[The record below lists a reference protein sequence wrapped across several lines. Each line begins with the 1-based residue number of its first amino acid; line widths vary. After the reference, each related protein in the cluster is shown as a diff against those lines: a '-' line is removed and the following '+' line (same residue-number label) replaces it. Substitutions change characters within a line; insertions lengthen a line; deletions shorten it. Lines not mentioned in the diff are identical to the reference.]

1 MKKKILSFCLA
12 FAVIVPAIFLFSA
25 CGDKTP
31 QKVLS
36 YIEFINENE
45 SVISDLGYYEYSE
58 YLDINPTE
66 NLYVKLSYSDGSTEK
81 IKFGDSKLNVTY
93 KYADSFN
100 TIEET
105 LTSLPSPTEYKVGN
119 YYIYVKYEKQETS
132 IPFYIVKAESGLSY
146 TFAFSDNFV
155 GWDYVNFPSYDELY
169 DYIEIKENNQIVNA
183 DISNIY
189 YITKDEFNE
198 LKLNLGI
205 EDTNTELPNTEE
217 IQQAL
222 TNLNMDAYSGYY
234 PMNPGEYVFFV
245 KINESD
251 NYFSQY
257 ITVGAPITIQKT
269 KLFISND
276 TKDLDYA
283 IIDLRYTSLD
293 EIKNGI
299 LLDEFNRY
307 SYTNNNIVITDEHNN
322 TFYDI
327 DDFQFTDWRWET
339 EGSTPKYVNYTTDDN
354 SSYDIGINFADYI
367 STDGQVYYDSEGFD
381 FSELFVK
388 VKLNIGYVSISL
400 NTGSLPNLSAAE
412 YRLNKNSL
420 SLNIE
425 VKSIS
430 DDFQENLT
438 DLNTNDLLELLNIS
452 IKNTTTDTV
461 LLASDYNLVNS
472 SQLYH
477 YIYLNE
483 DVIMPAV
490 YKVIVQNLNPNSSI
504 ITEQNMSF
512 ELSAVSLEL
521 ESDYLNNVVVQPDGS
536 ITAQFYLYARGG
548 TSYPTNV
555 FESNNNTLTAQLLE
569 TSESG
574 EMSTVELN
582 NINVSY
588 EIKSDNEIQKT
599 AIIITANLSTVS
611 DSYSYYTAVLHIQAS
626 SDNLDYNDID
636 TEISFAIS
644 KYNLTDKDY
653 IKGTD
658 GSTIYN
664 GKEGTHKLSYDLS
677 EGESF
682 KFSEIFDMLT
692 VNNMYGSWKLQQYQA
707 DGTYKDIDFNTAITK
722 SNLSFRLVFVPKFE
736 DYCEIPNDI
745 DIILKLN
752 INTNV

>member
-12 FAVIVPAIFLFSA
+12 FAVIVPAIFLLSA

-36 YIEFINENE
+36 YMEFINENGSE
-45 SVISDLGYYEYSE
+45 IYDLGHYEYSN

-66 NLYVKLSYSDGSTEK
+66 NLYLKLSYSDGSTEI

-105 LTSLPSPTEYKVGN
+105 LTSLPSSTEYKVGN
-119 YYIYVKYEKQETS
+119 YYVFVKYDKQEIN
-132 IPFYIVKAESGLSY
+132 IPFFIEKAKSGLEY
-146 TFAFSDNFV
+146 TFAFSDDFI
-155 GWDYVNFPSYDELY
+155 GWDYVNFPSCDELY

-198 LKLNLGI
+198 LKSNLGI
-205 EDTNTELPNTEE
+205 EDTNNSLPNTEE

-222 TNLNMDAYSGYY
+222 TDLCTDTYSGYY
-234 PMNPGEYVFFV
+234 PINPGEYVFFV

-283 IIDLRYTSLD
+283 TIDLRYTSLD

-299 LLDEFNRY
+299 LLDEFNSY

-322 TFYDI
+322 TFYNI
-327 DDFQFTDWRWET
+327 DDFQFTDWIWET
-339 EGSTPKYVNYTTDDN
+339 EGSTPKYVNYKTDDN
-354 SSYDIGINFADYI
+354 SSYEIGINFTGSI
-367 STDGQVYYDSEGFD
+367 PTDDQVYYDSEGFD

-400 NTGSLPNLSAAE
+400 NTGTLLNLSAAE

-420 SLNIE
+420 YLNIE

-430 DDFQENLT
+430 DNFQEYLT

-452 IKNTTTDTV
+452 IKNITTDTV

-477 YIYLNE
+477 YINLNE

-512 ELSAVSLEL
+512 EFSAASLYL
-521 ESDYLNNVVVQPDGS
+521 EDVNNVVVQPDGS
-536 ITAQFYLYARGG
+536 ITAQVYLYTNKG

-569 TSESG
+569 TDESG

-588 EIKSDNEIQKT
+588 EIKLDDEIQKT

-611 DSYSYYTAVLHIQAS
+611 DSYYTAVLHIQAR
-626 SDNLDYNDID
+626 SDNLDYNNID
-636 TEISFAIS
+636 AEISFAIS
-644 KYNLTDKDY
+644 KYNLTDNDY

-677 EGESF
+677 EGESL
-682 KFSEIFDMLT
+682 KFSDIFDMST
-692 VNNMYGSWKLQQYQA
+692 VNNMYGSWKLQQYQ
-707 DGTYKDIDFNTAITK
+707 GGETYEDINFDTAITK
-722 SNLSFRLVFVPKFE
+722 SNLSFRLVFVPKVE

-745 DIILKLN
+745 DIILELN

>member
-1 MKKKILSFCLA
+1 MI
-12 FAVIVPAIFLFSA
+12 PAIFLLSA

-36 YIEFINENE
+36 NMEFVNENE
-45 SVISDLGYYEYSE
+45 SVIYDLGYYEYSE

-66 NLYVKLSYSDGSTEK
+66 NLYVKLSYSDGSTEI

-105 LTSLPSPTEYKVGN
+105 LTNLPSPTEYKVGN
-119 YYIYVKYEKQETS
+119 YYIYVKYEKQGTS
-132 IPFYIVKAESGLSY
+132 IPFFIEKAKSGLEY
-146 TFAFSDNFV
+146 TFAFSDDFV

-198 LKLNLGI
+198 LKSNLGI
-205 EDTNTELPNTEE
+205 EDTNNSLPNTEE

-222 TNLNMDAYSGYY
+222 TDLDMDAYLGYY
-234 PMNPGEYVFFV
+234 PINPGEYVFFV

-251 NYFSQY
+251 NYVSQY

-283 IIDLRYTSLD
+283 TIDLRYTSLD

-322 TFYDI
+322 TFYNI
-327 DDFQFTDWRWET
+327 DDFQFTDWRWKT
-339 EGSTPKYVNYTTDDN
+339 EGTTPKYVNYKTDDN
-354 SSYDIGINFADYI
+354 SSYEIGINFTDYI
-367 STDGQVYYDSEGFD
+367 STDDQVYYDSEGFD

-400 NTGSLPNLSAAE
+400 NTGTLLNLSAAE

-420 SLNIE
+420 YLNIE

-461 LLASDYNLVNS
+461 LLPSDYNLVNS

-477 YIYLNE
+477 YINLNE

-521 ESDYLNNVVVQPDGS
+521 ENDYLNNVVIQPDGS
-536 ITAQFYLYARGG
+536 ITAQFYLYAKG
-548 TSYPTNV
+548 
-555 FESNNNTLTAQLLE
+555 NTLTAQLLE

-588 EIKSDNEIQKT
+588 EIKSDGEIQKT
-599 AIIITANLSTVS
+599 AIIITAKLSTVS
-611 DSYSYYTAVLHIQAS
+611 GSYYTAVLRIQAS
-626 SDNLDYNDID
+626 SDNIDYYDID

-644 KYNLTDKDY
+644 KYNLTDNDY
-653 IKGTD
+653 IKGID
-658 GSTIYN
+658 GTIYN
-664 GKEGTHKLSYDLS
+664 GEEGTHNLSYDLS

-682 KFSEIFDMLT
+682 KFSDIFDMST
-692 VNNMYGSWKLQQYQA
+692 VNNVYGSWKLQQYQA

-722 SNLSFRLVFVPKFE
+722 SNLSFRLVFVPDFE
-736 DYCEIPNDI
+736 DYCEIPYDI
-745 DIILKLN
+745 RIILELN

>member
-36 YIEFINENE
+36 YMEFVNENE
-45 SVISDLGYYEYSE
+45 SVIYDLGHYEYSN

-66 NLYVKLSYSDGSTEK
+66 NLYLKLSYSDGSTEI

-105 LTSLPSPTEYKVGN
+105 LTSLPSSTEYKVGN
-119 YYIYVKYEKQETS
+119 YYVFVKYDKQEIN
-132 IPFYIVKAESGLSY
+132 IPFFIEKAKSGLEY
-146 TFAFSDNFV
+146 TFAFSDDFL

-189 YITKDEFNE
+189 YITKDGFNE
-198 LKLNLGI
+198 LKSNLGI
-205 EDTNTELPNTEE
+205 EDTNNSLPNTEE

-222 TNLNMDAYSGYY
+222 TDLSMDTYSGYY
-234 PMNPGEYVFFV
+234 PINPGEYVFFV

-251 NYFSQY
+251 NYVSQY
-257 ITVGAPITIQKT
+257 ITVGALILVEKT
-269 KLFISND
+269 KLFVSND

-283 IIDLRYTSLD
+283 TIDLRYTSLD

-299 LLDEFNRY
+299 LLDEFNSY

-322 TFYDI
+322 TFYNI
-327 DDFQFTDWRWET
+327 DDFQFTDWIWET
-339 EGSTPKYVNYTTDDN
+339 EGSTPKYVNYKTDDN
-354 SSYDIGINFADYI
+354 SSYEIGINF
-367 STDGQVYYDSEGFD
+367 TDSIHTGDQVYYDSEGFD

-400 NTGSLPNLSAAE
+400 NTGTLLNLSAAE

-420 SLNIE
+420 YLNIE

-430 DDFQENLT
+430 DNFQENLT

-452 IKNTTTDTV
+452 IKNITTDTV

-477 YIYLNE
+477 YINLNE

-536 ITAQFYLYARGG
+536 ITAQFYLYANKG

-555 FESNNNTLTAQLLE
+555 FESDNNTLTAQLLE

-574 EMSTVELN
+574 QMSTVELN

-588 EIKSDNEIQKT
+588 EILDNEIQKT

-611 DSYSYYTAVLHIQAS
+611 DSDYRAVLRIQAR
-626 SDNLDYNDID
+626 SDNLDYNNID
-636 TEISFAIS
+636 AEISFAIS
-644 KYNLTDKDY
+644 KYNLTDNDY
-653 IKGTD
+653 IKGID
-658 GSTIYN
+658 GTIYN
-664 GKEGTHKLSYDLS
+664 GKEGTYNLSYDLS

-682 KFSEIFDMLT
+682 KFSDIFDMST
-692 VNNMYGSWKLQQYQA
+692 VDNMYGSWKLQQYQA

-722 SNLSFRLVFVPKFE
+722 SNLSFRLVFVPKVE

-745 DIILKLN
+745 RIILKLN

>member
-1 MKKKILSFCLA
+1 M
-12 FAVIVPAIFLFSA
+12 
-25 CGDKTP
+25 
-31 QKVLS
+31 
-36 YIEFINENE
+36 
-45 SVISDLGYYEYSE
+45 
-58 YLDINPTE
+58 
-66 NLYVKLSYSDGSTEK
+66 
-81 IKFGDSKLNVTY
+81 TY

-119 YYIYVKYEKQETS
+119 YYIYVKYEKQGTS
-132 IPFYIVKAESGLSY
+132 IPFFIEKAKSGLEY
-146 TFAFSDNFV
+146 TFAFSDDFV

-198 LKLNLGI
+198 LKLDLGI

-222 TNLNMDAYSGYY
+222 TDLCTDTYLGDY
-234 PMNPGEYVFFV
+234 PINPGEYVFFV

-251 NYFSQY
+251 NYVSQY

-283 IIDLRYTSLD
+283 TIDLRYTSLD

-299 LLDEFNRY
+299 LLDEFNTY

-322 TFYDI
+322 TFYNI
-327 DDFQFTDWRWET
+327 DDFQFTDWIWET
-339 EGSTPKYVNYTTDDN
+339 EGSTSKYVNYKTDNN
-354 SSYDIGINFADYI
+354 SSYEIGINFADNI

-412 YRLNKNSL
+412 YRLNKNYL

-452 IKNTTTDTV
+452 IKNTTTDDV

-483 DVIMPAV
+483 DVIMPAE
-490 YKVIVQNLNPNSSI
+490 YEVIVQNLNPNSSK

-521 ESDYLNNVVVQPDGS
+521 ESDYLNNVVIQPDGS

-555 FESNNNTLTAQLLE
+555 FESNNTLTAQLLE
-569 TSESG
+569 TGESG

-582 NINVSY
+582 DINVSY
-588 EIKSDNEIQKT
+588 KIKSDNEIQKT

-611 DSYSYYTAVLHIQAS
+611 DSYYRAVLHIQAS

-644 KYNLTDKDY
+644 KYNLTDNDY
-653 IKGTD
+653 IKGID
-658 GSTIYN
+658 GTIYN
-664 GKEGTHKLSYDLS
+664 GKEGTYKLSYDLS

-682 KFSEIFDMLT
+682 KFSDIFDIST
-692 VNNMYGSWKLQQYQA
+692 VNNVYGSWKLQQRQA
-707 DGTYKDIDFNTAITK
+707 SGTYEDIDFDTAITK
-722 SNLSFRLVFVPKFE
+722 SNLSFRLVFVPDFE

-745 DIILKLN
+745 DIILELN

>member
-12 FAVIVPAIFLFSA
+12 FAVIVPAIFLLSA

-36 YIEFINENE
+36 YMEFVNENE
-45 SVISDLGYYEYSE
+45 SVIYDLGCYEYSN

-66 NLYVKLSYSDGSTEK
+66 NLYLKLSYSDGSTEI

-93 KYADSFN
+93 KYADSLN

-105 LTSLPSPTEYKVGN
+105 LTSLPSSTEYKVGN
-119 YYIYVKYEKQETS
+119 YYVFVKYDKQEIN
-132 IPFYIVKAESGLSY
+132 IPFFIEKAKSGLEY
-146 TFAFSDNFV
+146 TFAFTDDFV

-198 LKLNLGI
+198 LKSNLGI
-205 EDTNTELPNTEE
+205 EDTNNSLPNTEE

-222 TNLNMDAYSGYY
+222 TDLSMDTYSGYY
-234 PMNPGEYVFFV
+234 PIYPGEYVFFV

-251 NYFSQY
+251 NYVSQY
-257 ITVGAPITIQKT
+257 ITVGAPILVEKT
-269 KLFISND
+269 KLFVSND

-283 IIDLRYTSLD
+283 TIDLRYTSLD

-299 LLDEFNRY
+299 LLDEFNSY
-307 SYTNNNIVITDEHNN
+307 SYTENDIVITDKYNN

-327 DDFQFTDWRWET
+327 SNFAFTDWKWQIDGAAPE
-339 EGSTPKYVNYTTDDN
+339 YVNYTTDDN
-354 SSYDIGINFADYI
+354 SSYEIGINFTGSI
-367 STDGQVYYDSEGFD
+367 PTDDQVYYDSEGFD

-400 NTGSLPNLSAAE
+400 NTGTLLNLSAAE

-420 SLNIE
+420 YLNIE

-430 DDFQENLT
+430 DNFQENLT

-477 YIYLNE
+477 YINLNE

-536 ITAQFYLYARGG
+536 ITAQYYLYAKGG

-555 FESNNNTLTAQLLE
+555 FESNTLTAQLLE

-611 DSYSYYTAVLHIQAS
+611 DSYYRAVLHIQAR
-626 SDNLDYNDID
+626 SDNLDYNNID

-644 KYNLTDKDY
+644 KYNLTDNDY
-653 IKGTD
+653 IKGID
-658 GSTIYN
+658 GTIYN

-682 KFSEIFDMLT
+682 KFSDIFDMST

-722 SNLSFRLVFVPKFE
+722 SNLSFKLVFVPDFE
-736 DYCEIPNDI
+736 DYCKIPYDI
-745 DIILKLN
+745 DIILELN

>member
-12 FAVIVPAIFLFSA
+12 FALIVPAIFLFSA
-25 CGDKTP
+25 CGGKTP

-36 YIEFINENE
+36 NMEFVNENE
-45 SVISDLGYYEYSE
+45 SVIYDLGNYEYSN

-66 NLYVKLSYSDGSTEK
+66 NLYVKLSYSDGSTEI

-105 LTSLPSPTEYKVGN
+105 LTSLPSSTEYKVGN
-119 YYIYVKYEKQETS
+119 YYVFVKYDKQEIN
-132 IPFYIVKAESGLSY
+132 IPFFIEKAKSGLEY
-146 TFAFSDNFV
+146 TFAFSDDFV
-155 GWDYVNFPSYDELY
+155 GWDYVNFPSHDELY

-198 LKLNLGI
+198 LKSNLGI
-205 EDTNTELPNTEE
+205 EDTNNSLPNTEE

-222 TNLNMDAYSGYY
+222 TDLYMDTYSGYY
-234 PMNPGEYVFFV
+234 PIYPGEYVFFV

-251 NYFSQY
+251 NYVSQY
-257 ITVGAPITIQKT
+257 ITVGAPILVEKT
-269 KLFISND
+269 KLFVSND

-283 IIDLRYTSLD
+283 TINLRYTSLD

-299 LLDEFNRY
+299 LLDEFN
-307 SYTNNNIVITDEHNN
+307 SYFYTENDIVITDKYNN

-327 DDFQFTDWRWET
+327 SNFAFTDWKWQIDGTAPE
-339 EGSTPKYVNYTTDDN
+339 YVNYTTDDN
-354 SSYDIGINFADYI
+354 SSYEIGINFTGSI
-367 STDGQVYYDSEGFD
+367 PTDDQVYYDSEGFD

-477 YIYLNE
+477 YINLNE

-536 ITAQFYLYARGG
+536 ITAQFYLYSNKG

-555 FESNNNTLTAQLLE
+555 FESNNDTLTAQLLE

-588 EIKSDNEIQKT
+588 EILDNEIQKT

-611 DSYSYYTAVLHIQAS
+611 DSYYRAVLHIQAS

-636 TEISFAIS
+636 AEISFAIS
-644 KYNLTDKDY
+644 KYNLTDNDY
-653 IKGTD
+653 IKGKD
-658 GSTIYN
+658 DTIYN
-664 GKEGTHKLSYDLS
+664 GKEGTYKLSYDLS

-682 KFSEIFDMLT
+682 KFSEIFDMST
-692 VNNMYGSWKLQQYQA
+692 VNNMYGSWKLQQRQA
-707 DGTYKDIDFNTAITK
+707 DGTYEDINFDTAITK

>member
-12 FAVIVPAIFLFSA
+12 FALIVPAIFLFSA
-25 CGDKTP
+25 CGGKTP

-36 YIEFINENE
+36 NMEFVNENE
-45 SVISDLGYYEYSE
+45 SVIYDLGYYEYSN

-66 NLYVKLSYSDGSTEK
+66 NLYVKLSYSDGSTEI

-93 KYADSFN
+93 KYADSLN

-105 LTSLPSPTEYKVGN
+105 LTSLPSSTEYKVGN
-119 YYIYVKYEKQETS
+119 YYVFVKYDKQEIN

-222 TNLNMDAYSGYY
+222 TNLGMDAYSGYY

-283 IIDLRYTSLD
+283 TIDLRYTSLD

-299 LLDEFNRY
+299 LLDEFN
-307 SYTNNNIVITDEHNN
+307 SYFYTENDIVITDKYNN

-327 DDFQFTDWRWET
+327 SNFAFTDWKWQIDGAAPE
-339 EGSTPKYVNYTTDDN
+339 YVNYTTDDN
-354 SSYDIGINFADYI
+354 SSYEIGINFTGSI
-367 STDGQVYYDSEGFD
+367 PTDDQVYYDSEGFD

-400 NTGSLPNLSAAE
+400 NTGSLLNLSAAE

-420 SLNIE
+420 YLNIE

-430 DDFQENLT
+430 DDLQENLT

-461 LLASDYNLVNS
+461 LLPSDYNLVNS

-477 YIYLNE
+477 YINLNE

-536 ITAQFYLYARGG
+536 ITAQFYLYANKG

-588 EIKSDNEIQKT
+588 EILDNEIQKT

-611 DSYSYYTAVLHIQAS
+611 GSYYTAVLRIQAS

-644 KYNLTDKDY
+644 KYNLTDNDY
-653 IKGTD
+653 IKGKD
-658 GSTIYN
+658 DTIYN
-664 GKEGTHKLSYDLS
+664 GEEGTYHLSYDLS

-682 KFSEIFDMLT
+682 KFSEIFDMST
-692 VNNMYGSWKLQQYQA
+692 VDNMYGSWKLQQRQA
-707 DGTYKDIDFNTAITK
+707 DGTYEDIDFNTAITK
-722 SNLSFRLVFVPKFE
+722 SNLSFKLVFVPEFE
-736 DYCEIPNDI
+736 EYCKIPNDI
-745 DIILKLN
+745 GIILELN

>member
-12 FAVIVPAIFLFSA
+12 FAVIVPAIFLLSA

-36 YIEFINENE
+36 YMEFVDENE
-45 SVISDLGYYEYSE
+45 SEINDLGSYEYSN

-66 NLYVKLSYSDGSTEK
+66 NLYLKLSYSDGSTEI

-93 KYADSFN
+93 KYTDSFN

-105 LTSLPSPTEYKVGN
+105 LTSLPSSTEYKVGN
-119 YYIYVKYEKQETS
+119 YYVFVKYDKQEIN
-132 IPFYIVKAESGLSY
+132 IPFFIEKAKSGLEY
-146 TFAFSDNFV
+146 TFAFTDDFV
-155 GWDYVNFPSYDELY
+155 GWDYVNFPSNDELY

-189 YITKDEFNE
+189 YITKDGFNE
-198 LKLNLGI
+198 LKSNLGI
-205 EDTNTELPNTEE
+205 EDTNNSLPNTEE

-222 TNLNMDAYSGYY
+222 TDLSMDTYSGYY
-234 PMNPGEYVFFV
+234 PINPGEYVFFV

-251 NYFSQY
+251 NYVSQY
-257 ITVGAPITIQKT
+257 ITVGASILVEKT
-269 KLFISND
+269 KLFVSND

-283 IIDLRYTSLD
+283 TIDLRYTSLD

-299 LLDEFNRY
+299 LLDEFNSY

-322 TFYDI
+322 TFYNI
-327 DDFQFTDWRWET
+327 ADFQFTNWKWET
-339 EGSTPKYVNYTTDDN
+339 EGSTPKYVNYKTDDN
-354 SSYDIGINFADYI
+354 SSYEIGINFTGSI
-367 STDGQVYYDSEGFD
+367 PTDDQVYYDSEGFD

-400 NTGSLPNLSAAE
+400 NTGSLLNLSAAE

-420 SLNIE
+420 YLNIE

-430 DDFQENLT
+430 DNFQENLT

-477 YIYLNE
+477 YINLNE

-536 ITAQFYLYARGG
+536 ITAQFYLYANKG

-555 FESNNNTLTAQLLE
+555 FESDNNTLTAQLLE
-569 TSESG
+569 ISESG
-574 EMSTVELN
+574 QISTVELN

-588 EIKSDNEIQKT
+588 EILDNEIQKT

-611 DSYSYYTAVLHIQAS
+611 GSFYTAVLRIQAS

-636 TEISFAIS
+636 AEISFAIS
-644 KYNLTDKDY
+644 KYNLTDNDY

-658 GSTIYN
+658 GTIYN
-664 GKEGTHKLSYDLS
+664 GEEGTYHLSYDLS

-682 KFSEIFDMLT
+682 KFSDIFDMST
-692 VNNMYGSWKLQQYQA
+692 VNNKYGSWKLQQYQA
-707 DGTYKDIDFNTAITK
+707 SGTYEDIDFNTAITK
-722 SNLSFRLVFVPKFE
+722 SNLSFKLVFVPKFE
-736 DYCEIPNDI
+736 DYCKIPYDI
-745 DIILKLN
+745 NILLKLN

>member
-12 FAVIVPAIFLFSA
+12 FAVIVPAIFLLSA

-45 SVISDLGYYEYSE
+45 SVIYDLGYYEYSE

-81 IKFGDSKLNVTY
+81 IKYSDNRLKISFKYTDTY
-93 KYADSFN
+93 G
-100 TIEET
+100 TMEES
-105 LTSLPSPTEYKVGN
+105 LTNLPSPTEYKVGN

-189 YITKDEFNE
+189 YITKDKFNE

-222 TNLNMDAYSGYY
+222 TNLNMDTYSGYY

-251 NYFSQY
+251 NYVSQY

-276 TKDLDYA
+276 TKDLDY
-283 IIDLRYTSLD
+283 ITIDLRYTSLD

-299 LLDEFNRY
+299 LLDEFNSY
-307 SYTNNNIVITDEHNN
+307 SYTNNNIVITDKHNN

-327 DDFQFTDWRWET
+327 ADFQFTDWRWET
-339 EGSTPKYVNYTTDDN
+339 EGSTPKYVNYKTDNN
-354 SSYDIGINFADYI
+354 SSYDIGINFDSI
-367 STDGQVYYDSEGFD
+367 HTDDQVYYDSEGFD

-400 NTGSLPNLSAAE
+400 NTGTLLNLSAAE

-420 SLNIE
+420 YLNIE

-430 DDFQENLT
+430 DNFQENLT

-461 LLASDYNLVNS
+461 LLPSDYNLVNS

-512 ELSAVSLEL
+512 EFSAVSLEL
-521 ESDYLNNVVVQPDGS
+521 EDVNNVVVQPDGS
-536 ITAQFYLYARGG
+536 ITAQFYLYAKGG

-611 DSYSYYTAVLHIQAS
+611 DSNYRAVLRIQAS

-644 KYNLTDKDY
+644 KYNLTDNDY
-653 IKGTD
+653 IKGID
-658 GSTIYN
+658 GTIYN
-664 GKEGTHKLSYDLS
+664 GEEGTYKLSYDLS

-682 KFSEIFDMLT
+682 KFSDIFDMST
-692 VNNMYGSWKLQQYQA
+692 VNNVYGSWKLQQRQA
-707 DGTYKDIDFNTAITK
+707 SGTYEDIDFNTAITK
-722 SNLSFRLVFVPKFE
+722 SDLSFKLVFVPDFE
-736 DYCEIPNDI
+736 DYCKIPYDI

>member
-12 FAVIVPAIFLFSA
+12 FAVIVPAIFLLSA

-36 YIEFINENE
+36 NMEFVNENE
-45 SVISDLGYYEYSE
+45 SVIYDLGYYEYNN

-66 NLYVKLSYSDGSTEK
+66 NLYVKLSYSDGSTEI

-119 YYIYVKYEKQETS
+119 YYIYVKYEKQEAS

-222 TNLNMDAYSGYY
+222 TDLCTDTYSGYY

-283 IIDLRYTSLD
+283 TIDLRYTNLD

-299 LLDEFNRY
+299 LLDEFNKY

-327 DDFQFTDWRWET
+327 DDFQFTDWIWET
-339 EGSTPKYVNYTTDDN
+339 EGTTPKYVNYKTDDN
-354 SSYDIGINFADYI
+354 SSYEIGINFKGSI
-367 STDGQVYYDSEGFD
+367 PTDDQVYYDSEGFD

-420 SLNIE
+420 HLNIE

-461 LLASDYNLVNS
+461 LSASDYNLVNS

-477 YIYLNE
+477 YINLNE

-504 ITEQNMSF
+504 ITEQNMFF

-521 ESDYLNNVVVQPDGS
+521 ENDYLNNVVIQPDGS

-555 FESNNNTLTAQLLE
+555 FESNTLTAQLLE

-611 DSYSYYTAVLHIQAS
+611 DSYSYYKAVLRIQAS
-626 SDNLDYNDID
+626 SDNLDYNNID

-644 KYNLTDKDY
+644 KYNLTDNDY
-653 IKGTD
+653 IKGID
-658 GSTIYN
+658 GTIYN
-664 GKEGTHKLSYDLS
+664 GKEGTYKLSYDLS

-682 KFSEIFDMLT
+682 KFSDIFDIST
-692 VNNMYGSWKLQQYQA
+692 VNNVYGSWKLQQRQA
-707 DGTYKDIDFNTAITK
+707 DGTYEDINFDTAITK

-745 DIILKLN
+745 DIILELN

>member
-12 FAVIVPAIFLFSA
+12 FAVIVPAIFLLSA

-36 YIEFINENE
+36 NIEFVNENE
-45 SVISDLGYYEYSE
+45 SVIYDLGHYEYSN

-105 LTSLPSPTEYKVGN
+105 LTSLPSSTEYKVGN
-119 YYIYVKYEKQETS
+119 YYVFVKYDKQEIN
-132 IPFYIVKAESGLSY
+132 IPFFIEKAKSGLEY
-146 TFAFSDNFV
+146 TFAFSDDFV
-155 GWDYVNFPSYDELY
+155 GWDYVNFPSHDELY

-198 LKLNLGI
+198 LKSNLGI
-205 EDTNTELPNTEE
+205 EDTNNSLPNTEE

-222 TNLNMDAYSGYY
+222 TDLYMDTYSGYY
-234 PMNPGEYVFFV
+234 PIYPGEYVFFV

-251 NYFSQY
+251 NYVSQY
-257 ITVGAPITIQKT
+257 ITVGAPILVEKT
-269 KLFISND
+269 KLFVSND

-283 IIDLRYTSLD
+283 TINLRYTSLD

-299 LLDEFNRY
+299 LLDEFN
-307 SYTNNNIVITDEHNN
+307 SYFYTENDIVITDKYNN

-327 DDFQFTDWRWET
+327 SNFAFTDWKWQIDGAAPE
-339 EGSTPKYVNYTTDDN
+339 YVNYTTDDN
-354 SSYDIGINFADYI
+354 SSYEIGINFTGSI
-367 STDGQVYYDSEGFD
+367 PTDDQVYYDSEGFD

-430 DDFQENLT
+430 DDFQENLI

-477 YIYLNE
+477 YINLNE

-504 ITEQNMSF
+504 INEQNMSF

-521 ESDYLNNVVVQPDGS
+521 ESDYLNNVVIQPDGS

-588 EIKSDNEIQKT
+588 EILDNEIQKT

-611 DSYSYYTAVLHIQAS
+611 DSYYRAVLHIQAS

-636 TEISFAIS
+636 AEISFAIS
-644 KYNLTDKDY
+644 KYNLTDNDY
-653 IKGTD
+653 IKGKD
-658 GSTIYN
+658 DTIYN
-664 GKEGTHKLSYDLS
+664 GKEGTYKLSYDLS

-682 KFSEIFDMLT
+682 KFSEIFDMST
-692 VNNMYGSWKLQQYQA
+692 VNNMYGSWKLQQRQA
-707 DGTYKDIDFNTAITK
+707 DGTYEDINFDTAITK

>member
-12 FAVIVPAIFLFSA
+12 FAVIVPAIFLLSA

-36 YIEFINENE
+36 NMEFVNENE
-45 SVISDLGYYEYSE
+45 SVIYDLGHYEYSN

-105 LTSLPSPTEYKVGN
+105 LTSLPSSTEYKVGN
-119 YYIYVKYEKQETS
+119 YYVFVKYDKQEIN
-132 IPFYIVKAESGLSY
+132 IPFFIEKAKSGLEY
-146 TFAFSDNFV
+146 TFAFSDDFV
-155 GWDYVNFPSYDELY
+155 GWDYVNFPSHDELY

-198 LKLNLGI
+198 LKSNLGI
-205 EDTNTELPNTEE
+205 EDTNNSLPNTEE

-222 TNLNMDAYSGYY
+222 TDLYMDTYSGYY
-234 PMNPGEYVFFV
+234 PIYPGEYVFFV

-251 NYFSQY
+251 NYVSQY
-257 ITVGAPITIQKT
+257 ITVGAPILVEKT
-269 KLFISND
+269 KLFVSND

-283 IIDLRYTSLD
+283 TINLRYTSLD

-299 LLDEFNRY
+299 LLDEFN
-307 SYTNNNIVITDEHNN
+307 SYFYTENDIVITDKYNN

-327 DDFQFTDWRWET
+327 SNFAFTDWKWQIDGAAPE
-339 EGSTPKYVNYTTDDN
+339 YVNYTTDDN
-354 SSYDIGINFADYI
+354 SSYEIGINFTGSI
-367 STDGQVYYDSEGFD
+367 PTDDQVYYDSEGFD

-430 DDFQENLT
+430 DDFQENLI

-477 YIYLNE
+477 YINLNE

-504 ITEQNMSF
+504 INEQNMSF

-521 ESDYLNNVVVQPDGS
+521 ESDYLNNVVIQPDGS

-588 EIKSDNEIQKT
+588 EILDNEIQKT

-611 DSYSYYTAVLHIQAS
+611 DSYYRAVLHIQAS

-636 TEISFAIS
+636 AEISFAIS
-644 KYNLTDKDY
+644 KYNLTDNDY
-653 IKGTD
+653 IKGKD
-658 GSTIYN
+658 DTIYN
-664 GKEGTHKLSYDLS
+664 GKEGTYKLSYDLS

-682 KFSEIFDMLT
+682 KFSEIFDMST
-692 VNNMYGSWKLQQYQA
+692 VNNMYGSWKLQQRQA
-707 DGTYKDIDFNTAITK
+707 DGTYEDINFDTAITK

>member
-12 FAVIVPAIFLFSA
+12 FAVIVPAIFLLSA

-36 YIEFINENE
+36 NMEFVNENE
-45 SVISDLGYYEYSE
+45 SVIYDLGHYEYSN

-105 LTSLPSPTEYKVGN
+105 LTSLPSSTEYKVGN
-119 YYIYVKYEKQETS
+119 YYVFVKYDKQEIN
-132 IPFYIVKAESGLSY
+132 IPFFIEKAKSGLEY
-146 TFAFSDNFV
+146 TFAFSDDFV
-155 GWDYVNFPSYDELY
+155 GWDYVNFPSHDELY

-198 LKLNLGI
+198 LKSNLGI
-205 EDTNTELPNTEE
+205 EDTNNSLPNTEE

-222 TNLNMDAYSGYY
+222 TDLYMDTYSGYY
-234 PMNPGEYVFFV
+234 PIYPGEYVFFV

-251 NYFSQY
+251 NYVSQY
-257 ITVGAPITIQKT
+257 ITVGAPILVEKT
-269 KLFISND
+269 KLFVSND

-283 IIDLRYTSLD
+283 TINLRYTSLD

-299 LLDEFNRY
+299 LLDEFN
-307 SYTNNNIVITDEHNN
+307 SYFYTENDIVITDKYNN

-327 DDFQFTDWRWET
+327 SNFAFTDWKWQIDGAAPE
-339 EGSTPKYVNYTTDDN
+339 YVNYTTDDN
-354 SSYDIGINFADYI
+354 SSYEIGINFTGSI
-367 STDGQVYYDSEGFD
+367 PTDDQVYYDSEGFD

-430 DDFQENLT
+430 DDFQENLI

-477 YIYLNE
+477 YINLNE

-521 ESDYLNNVVVQPDGS
+521 ESDYLNNVVIQPDGS

-588 EIKSDNEIQKT
+588 EILDNEIQKT

-611 DSYSYYTAVLHIQAS
+611 DSYYRAVLHIQAS

-636 TEISFAIS
+636 AEISFAIS
-644 KYNLTDKDY
+644 KYNLTDNDY
-653 IKGTD
+653 IKGKD
-658 GSTIYN
+658 DTIYN
-664 GKEGTHKLSYDLS
+664 GKEGTYKLSYDLS

-682 KFSEIFDMLT
+682 KFSEIFDMST
-692 VNNMYGSWKLQQYQA
+692 VNNMYGSWKLQQRQA
-707 DGTYKDIDFNTAITK
+707 DGTYEDINFDTAITK

>member
-12 FAVIVPAIFLFSA
+12 FALIVPAIFLFSA
-25 CGDKTP
+25 CGGKTP

-36 YIEFINENE
+36 NMEFVNENE
-45 SVISDLGYYEYSE
+45 SVIYDLGNYEYNN

-66 NLYVKLSYSDGSTEK
+66 NLYVKLSYSDGSTEI

-93 KYADSFN
+93 KYADSLN

-105 LTSLPSPTEYKVGN
+105 LTSLPSSTEYKVGN
-119 YYIYVKYEKQETS
+119 YYVFVKYDKQEIN
-132 IPFYIVKAESGLSY
+132 IPFFIEKAKSGLEY
-146 TFAFSDNFV
+146 TFAFSDDFV
-155 GWDYVNFPSYDELY
+155 GWDYVNFPSHDELY

-198 LKLNLGI
+198 LKSNLGI
-205 EDTNTELPNTEE
+205 EDTNNSLPNTEE

-222 TNLNMDAYSGYY
+222 TDLYMDTYSGYY
-234 PMNPGEYVFFV
+234 PIYPGEYVFFV

-251 NYFSQY
+251 NYVSQY
-257 ITVGAPITIQKT
+257 ITVGAPILVEKT
-269 KLFISND
+269 KLFVSND

-283 IIDLRYTSLD
+283 TINLRYTSLD

-299 LLDEFNRY
+299 LLDEFNSY

-327 DDFQFTDWRWET
+327 ADFQFTNWKWET
-339 EGSTPKYVNYTTDDN
+339 EGSTPKYVNYKTDDN
-354 SSYDIGINFADYI
+354 SSYEIGINFKGSI
-367 STDGQVYYDSEGFD
+367 PTDDQVYYDSEGFD

-477 YIYLNE
+477 YINLNE

-536 ITAQFYLYARGG
+536 ITAQFYLYSNKG

-555 FESNNNTLTAQLLE
+555 FESNNDTLTAQLLE

-588 EIKSDNEIQKT
+588 EILDNEIQKT

-611 DSYSYYTAVLHIQAS
+611 DSYYRAVLHIQAS

-636 TEISFAIS
+636 AEISFAIS
-644 KYNLTDKDY
+644 KYNLTDNDY
-653 IKGTD
+653 IKGKD
-658 GSTIYN
+658 DTIYN
-664 GKEGTHKLSYDLS
+664 GKEGTYKLSYDLS

-682 KFSEIFDMLT
+682 KFSEIFDMST
-692 VNNMYGSWKLQQYQA
+692 VNNMYGSWKLQQRQA
-707 DGTYKDIDFNTAITK
+707 DGTYEDINFDTAITK

>member
-1 MKKKILSFCLA
+1 MKKKILGFCLA
-12 FAVIVPAIFLFSA
+12 FAVIVPAIFLLSA

-31 QKVLS
+31 QKVLL
-36 YIEFINENE
+36 YMEFINENE
-45 SVISDLGYYEYSE
+45 SVIYDLGYYEYSE

-66 NLYVKLSYSDGSTEK
+66 NLYVKLSYSDDSTEK
-81 IKFGDSKLNVTY
+81 IKYSDNRLKISF
-93 KYADSFN
+93 KYTDKYG
-100 TIEET
+100 TMEES
-105 LTSLPSPTEYKVGN
+105 LTNLPSPTEYKVGN

-132 IPFYIVKAESGLSY
+132 IPFYIEKAESGLSY

-155 GWDYVNFPSYDELY
+155 GWDYVNFPSYVELY

-222 TNLNMDAYSGYY
+222 TNLDMDAYSGYY

-283 IIDLRYTSLD
+283 TIDLRYTSLD

-299 LLDEFNRY
+299 LLDEFNSF

-322 TFYDI
+322 TFYNT
-327 DDFQFTDWRWET
+327 DDFQFTDWRWKT
-339 EGSTPKYVNYTTDDN
+339 EGTTPKYVNYTTDDN
-354 SSYDIGINFADYI
+354 SSYEIGINFTGSI
-367 STDGQVYYDSEGFD
+367 PTDDQVYYDSEGFD

-400 NTGSLPNLSAAE
+400 NTGTLLNLSAAE

-420 SLNIE
+420 YLNIE

-430 DDFQENLT
+430 DNFQENLT
-438 DLNTNDLLELLNIS
+438 DLNTNDLLELFNIS

-477 YIYLNE
+477 YINLNE

-521 ESDYLNNVVVQPDGS
+521 ENDYLNNVVIQPDGS
-536 ITAQFYLYARGG
+536 ITAQFYLYAKGG

-555 FESNNNTLTAQLLE
+555 FESNNNTLTAQLLK

-574 EMSTVELN
+574 QMSTVELN

-599 AIIITANLSTVS
+599 AIIITANL
-611 DSYSYYTAVLHIQAS
+611 
-626 SDNLDYNDID
+626 
-636 TEISFAIS
+636 
-644 KYNLTDKDY
+644 
-653 IKGTD
+653 
-658 GSTIYN
+658 
-664 GKEGTHKLSYDLS
+664 
-677 EGESF
+677 
-682 KFSEIFDMLT
+682 
-692 VNNMYGSWKLQQYQA
+692 
-707 DGTYKDIDFNTAITK
+707 
-722 SNLSFRLVFVPKFE
+722 
-736 DYCEIPNDI
+736 
-745 DIILKLN
+745 
-752 INTNV
+752 

>member
-1 MKKKILSFCLA
+1 MKKKILSFCLT
-12 FAVIVPAIFLFSA
+12 FALMIPAIFLLSA

-36 YIEFINENE
+36 NIEFINENE
-45 SVISDLGYYEYSE
+45 SVIYDLGYYEYSE

-66 NLYVKLSYSDGSTEK
+66 NLYVKLSYSDGSTEI

-105 LTSLPSPTEYKVGN
+105 LTSLPSSTEYKVGN
-119 YYIYVKYEKQETS
+119 YYVFVKYDKQEIN
-132 IPFYIVKAESGLSY
+132 IPFFIKKAKSGLEY
-146 TFAFSDNFV
+146 TFAFSDDFV

-198 LKLNLGI
+198 LKLDLGI
-205 EDTNTELPNTEE
+205 EDTNNSLPNTEE

-222 TNLNMDAYSGYY
+222 TDLCTDTYLGDY
-234 PMNPGEYVFFV
+234 PINPGEYVFFV

-251 NYFSQY
+251 NYVSQY

-322 TFYDI
+322 TFYNI
-327 DDFQFTDWRWET
+327 DDFQFTDWIWET
-339 EGSTPKYVNYTTDDN
+339 EGSTPKYVNYRTDNN
-354 SSYDIGINFADYI
+354 SSYDIGINFTDSI

-452 IKNTTTDTV
+452 IKNITTDTV
-461 LLASDYNLVNS
+461 LLPSDYTLVNS

-477 YIYLNE
+477 YINLNE

-490 YKVIVQNLNPNSSI
+490 YNVIVQNLNPNSSI

-521 ESDYLNNVVVQPDGS
+521 EDVNNVVVQPDGS
-536 ITAQFYLYARGG
+536 ITAQYYLYAKGG

-555 FESNNNTLTAQLLE
+555 FESNNNTLTAQLLK

-574 EMSTVELN
+574 QMSTVELN
-582 NINVSY
+582 DINVSY

-611 DSYSYYTAVLHIQAS
+611 DSYYRAVLRIQAS
-626 SDNLDYNDID
+626 SDNHDYNDID

-644 KYNLTDKDY
+644 KYNLTDNDY
-653 IKGTD
+653 IKGID
-658 GSTIYN
+658 GTIYN
-664 GKEGTHKLSYDLS
+664 GKEGTYKLSHDLS

-682 KFSEIFDMLT
+682 KFSDIFDMST
-692 VNNMYGSWKLQQYQA
+692 VNNMYGSWKLQQRQA
-707 DGTYKDIDFNTAITK
+707 SGTYEDIDFNTAITK
-722 SNLSFRLVFVPKFE
+722 SNLSFKLVFVPDVE
-736 DYCEIPNDI
+736 DYCKIPNDI
-745 DIILKLN
+745 RIILELN

>member
-12 FAVIVPAIFLFSA
+12 FAVIVPAIFLLSA

-31 QKVLS
+31 QKVLL
-36 YIEFINENE
+36 YMEFINENE
-45 SVISDLGYYEYSE
+45 SVIYDLGYYEYSE

-66 NLYVKLSYSDGSTEK
+66 NLYVKLSYSDDSTEK
-81 IKFGDSKLNVTY
+81 IKYSDNRLKISF
-93 KYADSFN
+93 KYTDKYG
-100 TIEET
+100 TMEES
-105 LTSLPSPTEYKVGN
+105 LTNLPSPTEYKVGN

-132 IPFYIVKAESGLSY
+132 IPFYIEKAESGLSY

-155 GWDYVNFPSYDELY
+155 GWDYVNFPSYVELY

-222 TNLNMDAYSGYY
+222 TNLDMDAYSGYY

-283 IIDLRYTSLD
+283 TIDLRYTSLD

-299 LLDEFNRY
+299 LLDEFNSF

-322 TFYDI
+322 TFYNT
-327 DDFQFTDWRWET
+327 DDFQFTDWRWKT
-339 EGSTPKYVNYTTDDN
+339 EGTTPKYVNYTTDDN
-354 SSYDIGINFADYI
+354 SSYEIGINFTGSI
-367 STDGQVYYDSEGFD
+367 PTDDQVYYDSEGFD

-400 NTGSLPNLSAAE
+400 NTGTLLNLSAAE

-420 SLNIE
+420 YLNIE

-430 DDFQENLT
+430 DNFQENLT
-438 DLNTNDLLELLNIS
+438 DLNTNDLLELFNIS

-477 YIYLNE
+477 YINLNE

-521 ESDYLNNVVVQPDGS
+521 ENDYLNNVVIQPDGS
-536 ITAQFYLYARGG
+536 ITAQFYLYAKGG

-555 FESNNNTLTAQLLE
+555 FESNNNTLTAQLLK

-574 EMSTVELN
+574 QMSTVELN

-599 AIIITANLSTVS
+599 AIIITANL
-611 DSYSYYTAVLHIQAS
+611 
-626 SDNLDYNDID
+626 
-636 TEISFAIS
+636 
-644 KYNLTDKDY
+644 
-653 IKGTD
+653 
-658 GSTIYN
+658 
-664 GKEGTHKLSYDLS
+664 
-677 EGESF
+677 
-682 KFSEIFDMLT
+682 
-692 VNNMYGSWKLQQYQA
+692 
-707 DGTYKDIDFNTAITK
+707 
-722 SNLSFRLVFVPKFE
+722 
-736 DYCEIPNDI
+736 
-745 DIILKLN
+745 
-752 INTNV
+752 

>member
-12 FAVIVPAIFLFSA
+12 FALIVPAIFLFSA
-25 CGDKTP
+25 CGGKTP

-36 YIEFINENE
+36 NMEFVNENE
-45 SVISDLGYYEYSE
+45 SVIYDLGNYEYNN

-66 NLYVKLSYSDGSTEK
+66 NLYVKLSYSDGSTEI

-93 KYADSFN
+93 KYADSLN

-105 LTSLPSPTEYKVGN
+105 LTSLPSSTEYKVGN
-119 YYIYVKYEKQETS
+119 YYVFVKYDKQEIN
-132 IPFYIVKAESGLSY
+132 IPFFIEKAKSGLEY
-146 TFAFSDNFV
+146 TFAFSDDFV
-155 GWDYVNFPSYDELY
+155 GWDYVNFPSHDELY

-198 LKLNLGI
+198 LKSNLGI
-205 EDTNTELPNTEE
+205 EDTNNSLPNTEE

-222 TNLNMDAYSGYY
+222 TDLYMDTYSGYY
-234 PMNPGEYVFFV
+234 PIYPGEYVFFV

-251 NYFSQY
+251 NYVSQY
-257 ITVGAPITIQKT
+257 ITVGAPILVEKT
-269 KLFISND
+269 KLFVSND

-283 IIDLRYTSLD
+283 TINLRYTSLD

-299 LLDEFNRY
+299 LLDEFNSY

-327 DDFQFTDWRWET
+327 ADFQFTNWKWET
-339 EGSTPKYVNYTTDDN
+339 EGSTPKYVNYKTDDN
-354 SSYDIGINFADYI
+354 SSYEIGINFKGSI
-367 STDGQVYYDSEGFD
+367 PTDDQVYYDSEGFD

-477 YIYLNE
+477 YINLNE

-536 ITAQFYLYARGG
+536 ITAQFYLYSNKG

-555 FESNNNTLTAQLLE
+555 FESNNDTLTAQLLE

-588 EIKSDNEIQKT
+588 EILDNEIQKT

-611 DSYSYYTAVLHIQAS
+611 DSYYRAVLHIQAS

-644 KYNLTDKDY
+644 KYNLTDNDY
-653 IKGTD
+653 IKGKD
-658 GSTIYN
+658 DTIYN
-664 GKEGTHKLSYDLS
+664 GKEGTYKLSYDLS

-682 KFSEIFDMLT
+682 KFSEIFDMST
-692 VNNMYGSWKLQQYQA
+692 VNNMYGSWKLQQYQ
-707 DGTYKDIDFNTAITK
+707 GGETYEDIDFDTAITK
-722 SNLSFRLVFVPKFE
+722 SDLSFKLVFVPDSE
-736 DYCEIPNDI
+736 DYCKIPNDI
-745 DIILKLN
+745 DIILELN